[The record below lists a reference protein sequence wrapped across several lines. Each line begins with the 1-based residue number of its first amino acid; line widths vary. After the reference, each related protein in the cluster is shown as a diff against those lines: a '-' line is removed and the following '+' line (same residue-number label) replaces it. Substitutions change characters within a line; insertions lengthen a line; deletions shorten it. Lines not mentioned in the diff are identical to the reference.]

1 MYLSTAP
8 QYTIIPADLPAVSMV
23 ADIYVLCRTHVM
35 VLTFDD
41 DDVCPSVHGYDGC
54 DDDVCPSVPAG
65 GGQSVL
71 GGVK

>member
-1 MYLSTAP
+1 
-8 QYTIIPADLPAVSMV
+8 
-23 ADIYVLCRTHVM
+23 M